1 VSERYPLLLSI
12 DPALHGCGCA
22 LWDSGTLK
30 AAGYA
35 ASAIGR
41 STDVETVAR
50 AVQSAFA
57 AHQWA
62 MKIGPHCYDQLVFEL
77 PQIYQRGANKSKGDP
92 NKNVLPL
99 AMVGAALAMQSFAQ
113 VSTYQPHT
121 WKGTTQKP
129 KSVREEVVEGKVY
142 VIKTRVKE
150 RLLDV
155 EKAVVDWTGSVE
167 HSWDVADAIAIGL
180 HHLDRFERKRVFA
193 RE

>member
-1 VSERYPLLLSI
+1 VIDLLLSI

-22 LWDSGTLK
+22 LWEEGTLI

-35 ASAIGR
+35 PTALGR
-41 STDVETVAR
+41 ATNVEMVAR

-62 MKIGPHCYDQLVFEL
+62 LKQGRSPYGQLVFEL

-113 VSTYQPHT
+113 VSTYQPHA

-129 KSVREEVVEGKVY
+129 KSVKEEVDEGKVY
-142 VIKTRVKE
+142 IIKQRALD

-155 EKAVVDWTGSVE
+155 EKAKIDWSGSVE
-167 HSWDVADAIAIGL
+167 RSWDVADAIAIGL
-180 HHLDRFERKRVFA
+180 HHLGRFERKRVFA